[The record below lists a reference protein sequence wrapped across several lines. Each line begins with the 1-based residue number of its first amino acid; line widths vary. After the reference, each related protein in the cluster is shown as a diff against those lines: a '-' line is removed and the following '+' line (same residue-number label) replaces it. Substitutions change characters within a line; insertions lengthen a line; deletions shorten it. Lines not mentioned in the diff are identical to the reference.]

1 MTDSEQVME
10 WAKSQGAVVC
20 NDPKERQRLLDYIVP
35 VAAVF
40 PDMVKQVNATYVYRM
55 EEQKKKAA
63 GADGM
68 SWKDVAG
75 QKGTLYAIGISVEA
89 LDGGPDYAAFVFMH
103 ELAHVVTGEGHTS
116 AFHDKL
122 NEMIDIYNK
131 ATGANIVNDFFA
143 WPSRY
148 DCRPYSLPV
157 NRKKM

>member
-1 MTDSEQVME
+1 MSDSDQVME

-20 NDPKERQRLLDYIVP
+20 DDPKERKRLLDYIVP

-40 PDMVKQVNATYVYRM
+40 PDLVKQVNATYVYRM

-75 QKGTLYAIGISVEA
+75 QNGTLYAIGISVEA
-89 LDGGPDYAAFVFMH
+89 LNSEPDYAAFVFMH
-103 ELAHVVTGEGHTS
+103 ELAYVVAGERHTT

-122 NEMIDIYNK
+122 NEMIHIYNK
-131 ATGANIVNDFFA
+131 ATGSDIVNDFFA
-143 WPSRY
+143 LPSRY
-148 DCRPYSLPV
+148 DSRPLPQ
-157 NRKKM
+157 NWGSA

>member
-1 MTDSEQVME
+1 MTGSEQVME

-20 NDPKERQRLLDYIVP
+20 DDPKERQRLLDYIVP

-40 PDMVKQVNATYVYRM
+40 PDLVKQVNATYVYRM

-89 LDGGPDYAAFVFMH
+89 LDSGPDYAAFVFMH
-103 ELAHVVTGEGHTS
+103 ELAHVVTSEGHTTV
-116 AFHDKL
+116 FQDKL
-122 NEMIDIYNK
+122 NEMIDIYHK
-131 ATGANIVNDFFA
+131 ATGADIVNDFFA
-143 WPSRY
+143 CPSRY
-148 DCRPYSLPV
+148 DSQPV
-157 NRKKM
+157 PKNWESA